1 MLYENRINRMQG
13 IMGLIKIGGRNEVE
27 RNEIRD
33 KVVDGLNALRNAAL
47 GGVVPGGG
55 SCLVHSSKILDFLK
69 LSSPDEQAGVTIFK
83 NAIQK
88 PFVQLINNSGRN
100 GTYYLHKLLQEED
113 LWTGYSLEQDSFVNM
128 LEEGIIDSQ
137 KNIIGLL
144 NDSASIGSILLTTE
158 VMISKTK
165 AYFPKPLKEYP
176 KEQF

>member
-1 MLYENRINRMQG
+1 MQG
-13 IMGLIKIGGRNEVE
+13 IMGLIKIGGRTEIE

-33 KVVDGLNALRNAAL
+33 KIVDGLNALRNAAL

-55 SCLVHSSKILDFLK
+55 SSLVHASKILDLVK
-69 LSSPDEQAGVTIFK
+69 LSCPDEQAGVLIFK

-88 PFVQLINNSGRN
+88 PFVQLIDNSGQN
-100 GTYYLHKLLQEED
+100 GAFYLHKLLQEED
-113 LWTGYSLEQDSFVNM
+113 LWTGYSLKSDSFVNM

-158 VMISKTK
+158 VMISNTK

-176 KEQF
+176 KDAF